1 MARAVTLIDGVL
13 LPVDRTRAGMP
24 AFYHALRLALNAQVH
39 LRMVTVDP
47 PNSDKVYGGFPH
59 VRDTITRWENLDHHA
74 DSGDLQRLG
83 LGVRKQPARGHDPV
97 EVLAAQARP
106 DQLMVLAPR
115 RRSGLS
121 ALLQKS
127 VSEGLLQRSAGPCLL
142 IPEGVPGFVDDQ
154 GVVSISRVL
163 CPVAVKPAPEP
174 ALDLTGRLCDIL
186 KCRDVAV
193 DLLHVG
199 LSDPPWPEPDPYDA
213 VSSWNRQRE
222 TGDPAAVIVEVAAR
236 SACDLIVMVSEGR
249 TGWLEALRGSVTE
262 RVVKTAPCPVL
273 VLHA

>member
-1 MARAVTLIDGVL
+1 MIDGVL

-47 PNSDKVYGGFPH
+47 PRSDTVWGGFPH

-74 DSGDLQRLG
+74 DTSDLQRLG

-115 RRSGLS
+115 RRSGIS

-154 GVVSISRVL
+154 GAVTISRVL
-163 CPVAVKPAPEP
+163 CPVAAKPSPEP
-174 ALDLTGRLCDIL
+174 ALALAAWLCDTL

-199 LSDPPWPEPDPYDA
+199 PAEPPWPEPVPRAA
-213 VSSWNRQRE
+213 VSSWNRLRE
-222 TGDPAAVIVEVAAR
+222 AGDPAGVIVEVAAR
-236 SACDLIVMVSEGR
+236 TACDLIVMVSEGR
-249 TGWLEALRGSVTE
+249 TGWLEALRGSVSE
-262 RVVKTAPCPVL
+262 RVVKSAPCPVL